1 MLSTILFLVLLSIG
15 FIQAIPAVD
24 ESCKVQIYNWEG
36 PCAGLIIV
44 PKTCT
49 SATADLST
57 TKFESCDR
65 VDLTWSYPMNNLT
78 IIVETPYTKQHQP
91 YTINIDNINFKLYPL
106 PIYRIEDGHER
117 QIKTTA
123 DVIVEKSDSNYQVI
137 MKLQAESTIG
147 YYLSF
152 FRYNVIK
159 S

>member
-1 MLSTILFLVLLSIG
+1 MLLTISFLVLLSVG
-15 FIQAIPAVD
+15 FIQAIPIVD
-24 ESCKVQIYNWEG
+24 ESCKVQIYDGSG
-36 PCAGLIIV
+36 PCAGTIWI
-44 PKTCT
+44 PNGCT
-49 SATADLST
+49 SATADLAT
-57 TKFESCDR
+57 TKYESCDA
-65 VDLTWSYPMNNLT
+65 VDLTWAYPRNNLT

-91 YTINIDNINFKLYPL
+91 YAISIDNIHFKQYPL

-117 QIKTTA
+117 QVKTAA

-137 MKLQAESTIG
+137 MKLEGEPVG